1 MQYTRD
7 FGMHVMVNGGIKGG
21 IVLLLLLSYCPIYVG
36 TLLLDMFNNEVFSKS
51 AYIYA
56 VIARLST
63 DKVDRW

>member
-1 MQYTRD
+1 ME
-7 FGMHVMVNGGIKGG
+7 GIKGG

-63 DKVDRW
+63 ENIDGR